1 MDADANKVR
10 SGPHSMVS
18 GSGSVFNCAFR
29 LFKASL
35 DGFGAPPEGVLGV
48 WCGGGNEGGRRGN
61 AGVDRARAS
70 GELERGGGVDH
81 LGKLS
86 DGTCF
91 LSVDS
96 GLNSLVSLRRTTCLN

>member
-61 AGVDRARAS
+61 AARSDNDWYVVVIAVVAVGPLATGVRY
-70 GELERGGGVDH
+70 
-81 LGKLS
+81 
-86 DGTCF
+86 
-91 LSVDS
+91 SV
-96 GLNSLVSLRRTTCLN
+96 